1 MDPILVH
8 FVYYMFRYIHYY
20 IYIYIYIYIALVSAH
35 KEYDLGM
42 LRFKINISNYI
53 YKVNIDTSLKK
64 KVHIYIRY
72 EEPIASLISPK

>member
-8 FVYYMFRYIHYY
+8 FVYYMFRYIHY
-20 IYIYIYIYIALVSAH
+20 YIYIYIALVSAH

>member
-1 MDPILVH
+1 
-8 FVYYMFRYIHYY
+8 
-20 IYIYIYIYIALVSAH
+20 VSAH